1 MISFDLDIINLV
13 LDTHTSSM
21 PISAI
26 ILTDALIVWFNAQTG
41 STTCVEVNNLLLS
54 ECGYT

>member
-1 MISFDLDIINLV
+1 MISFDLDILYMV
-13 LDTHTSSM
+13 LDTYTSSM
-21 PISAI
+21 PMLAI

>member
-1 MISFDLDIINLV
+1 MV
-13 LDTHTSSM
+13 LDTYTSSM

-26 ILTDALIVWFNAQTG
+26 ILIDALIVWFNAQTG
-41 STTCVEVNNLLLS
+41 STTCVEVNGLLLS